1 MRTIVSTNAQVL
13 TKTSRSTDAHERVPK
28 AQPIARN
35 AGVGV
40 TPAALQH
47 ARALQ
52 HTFCVPAARI
62 SELHHAALLLRSLL
76 RSSLLHWPDMQATF
90 ESVPGN
96 LLARRLIDHSGR

>member
-1 MRTIVSTNAQVL
+1 M
-13 TKTSRSTDAHERVPK
+13 
-28 AQPIARN
+28 
-35 AGVGV
+35 GV

-76 RSSLLHWPDMQATF
+76 GSERLHWPEVQATF
-90 ESVPGN
+90 ESVTGN